1 MNTQFWIKH
10 TLSFLFLSAL
20 VSCQSNTPKT
30 SSNLDTL
37 AVPVAASASIDTPN
51 AQAAI
56 VGNDLDEHN
65 CKGSAG
71 YQWSVL
77 KNTCVRIFEDGKPFV
92 AYGNNTDKTLGAFV
106 IFASNSSQA
115 EVYLP
120 HTEGSIILTATAK
133 LSKQATSGTL
143 YENTQEHLSIVLQ
156 NGTQY
161 LKLNN
166 DLIFVAK

>member
-1 MNTQFWIKH
+1 MNAQFIFKQ

-30 SSNLDTL
+30 SKTLDTL
-37 AVPVAASASIDTPN
+37 TAPVAASASIDTPK
-51 AQAAI
+51 AEPAL
-56 VGNDLDEHN
+56 VGNDVDAHN

-77 KNTCVRIFEDGKPFV
+77 KNTCVRIFEEGKPFV
-92 AYGNNTDKTLGAFV
+92 AYGNNTEKTLGAFV

-120 HTEGSIILTATAK
+120 HTEGSIVLTANAK